1 MDSYSGSE
9 LLGPL
14 SASPSDPL
22 RGREGEGEGEMGE
35 GWRGEGGRGR
45 EERRRKGRRKKGGRV
60 RQIEEDRWG
69 KRKIEKLAC
78 DHKRRLKSNL
88 PVWFFN
94 TIPHSL

>member
-1 MDSYSGSE
+1 
-9 LLGPL
+9 
-14 SASPSDPL
+14 
-22 RGREGEGEGEMGE
+22 MGE
-35 GWRGEGGRGR
+35 GWGRDGEEKEGEEGRKEGGRGR
-45 EERRRKGRRKKGGRV
+45 EEGRRKGRRKKGGRV

-78 DHKRRLKSNL
+78 DHKMRLKSNL